1 MERDVERGK
10 CLHRDTLPADRGG
23 GPEELLPDAAGIQ
36 RVLANEQRGELLGVR
51 EQRGP
56 ASALAVAEANALEA
70 IGGRDLRDH
79 DIHVAERS
87 LPTGRDLCVG
97 HRLIQRNP
105 IERAA
110 DLRDGGARPDERCRL
125 RHATSLRK

>member
-1 MERDVERGK
+1 MRQVIGIV
-10 CLHRDTLPADRGG
+10 
-23 GPEELLPDAAGIQ
+23 LLM
-36 RVLANEQRGELLGVR
+36 N
-51 EQRGP
+51 
-56 ASALAVAEANALEA
+56 AVAVIGAALT
-70 IGGRDLRDH
+70 GNLPNWPPGQH